1 MSLLLSVQGP
11 AVSGSGASVVK
22 FVDAGTALEI
32 FTGSGFSAVRFTD
45 GGTGTVQ
52 DNSGSGFSVV
62 RFTDDGAGVI
72 VNPRVILPPG
82 GGPPPPRKRAKK
94 RQVVDRPLQW
104 KPWSPEPETPEYHQ
118 PDRPVPYAPLPLGP
132 VAPSLDP
139 ILAPAAARQRA
150 RETEARFHAAQDRAA
165 VGHSTI
171 VLFASGVGRV
181 IPPEM
186 LSVLRQL
193 ATN

>member
-62 RFTDDGAGVI
+62 IFTDDGAGVI

-82 GGPPPPRKRAKK
+82 GGPPPRKTRAKR
-94 RQVVDRPLQW
+94 RQQDRPLKW
-104 KPWSPEPETPEYHQ
+104 EPWSPEPELPSVVPE
-118 PDRPVPYAPLPLGP
+118 RPLPRLQPLPL
-132 VAPSLDP
+132 
-139 ILAPAAARQRA
+139 
-150 RETEARFHAAQDRAA
+150 
-165 VGHSTI
+165 
-171 VLFASGVGRV
+171 
-181 IPPEM
+181 
-186 LSVLRQL
+186 
-193 ATN
+193 